1 VHSDR
6 LRYWVLL
13 FSNGNKLIEAAL
25 NIQNKSILDRSL
37 SAQND
42 LHVLI
47 NECIGQSRHAQKRMY
62 ERFAP
67 FAFGIIKRYEYNEQS
82 AQEIL
87 NDAFFKIF
95 TKLEQYAFTGS
106 FEGWIRRIIVNSVTD
121 HIRKYVKE
129 TKVHKVEAEPFHA
142 FTESESLGKL
152 SYKELLGLVH
162 TLPDTQ
168 RAVFNLFVFESLSHK
183 EIGICLAMNENNS
196 KWHLNDARRRLK
208 EKLIKLK

>member
-1 VHSDR
+1 MVEP
-6 LRYWVLL
+6 
-13 FSNGNKLIEAAL
+13 GL
-25 NIQNKSILDRSL
+25 NIQKKSTLAKSL

-47 NECIGQSRHAQKRMY
+47 DECIAQNRLAQKKLYDRY
-62 ERFAP
+62 AS

-82 AQEIL
+82 AQEIM
-87 NDAFFKIF
+87 NDAFFKVF
-95 TKLEQYAFTGS
+95 TKLEQYSYAGS

-121 HIRKYVKE
+121 HLRKYIKE
-129 TKVHKVEAEPFHA
+129 TQVHKVEAEPMHA
-142 FTESESLGKL
+142 FTESESMGMM
-152 SYKELLGLVH
+152 SYKELLSVVH

-183 EIGICLAMNENNS
+183 EIGACLNMNENNS

-208 EKLIKLK
+208 EKLEKFLK

>member
-1 VHSDR
+1 MTAQLV
-6 LRYWVLL
+6 
-13 FSNGNKLIEAAL
+13 EQAL
-25 NIQNKSILDRSL
+25 NIQNKSILNRSL

-47 NECIGQSRHAQKRMY
+47 NECIGKSRSAQKKMY
-62 ERFAP
+62 EKFAP
-67 FAFGIIKRYEYNEQS
+67 FAYGIIKRYEYNEQS

-95 TKLEQYAFTGS
+95 TKLDQYAFTGS

-129 TKVHKVEAEPFHA
+129 NQVHKVEAEPMHA
-142 FTESESLGKL
+142 FTESESLGTL
-152 SYKELLGLVH
+152 SYKELLVLVH
-162 TLPDTQ
+162 TLPETQ

-183 EIGICLAMNENNS
+183 EIGTCLGINENNS

-208 EKLIKLK
+208 EKLEKLK